1 MKKIILVI
9 VIFIIVIFVVNGS
22 KQEKLFNHS
31 ENIEI
36 QNNNES
42 QNIISNAVME
52 VKKQENT
59 LDGKTIAILGD
70 SLMKGYG
77 NEDRGFADYLS
88 LELPNTIFNDVS
100 KSGST
105 ITDNSGTDNI
115 VMINQAENLKQA
127 GDPKP
132 DIILLDGGANDIM
145 GYALGFLN
153 NDLKKAI
160 GTVDMNYNTVSQ
172 DDSVVVDLEEVI
184 MKLKNDFP
192 NAKLCYLQPFLLD
205 DETIDHLTNDET
217 AKQEIRLRR
226 DSFYTEIP
234 KICKKWNIEYLDVS
248 NRFNGTGT
256 TYRQDD
262 WIHIKEEG
270 YQILTVDILEK
281 LKEM

>member
-9 VIFIIVIFVVNGS
+9 IIFIIAIFVLNGS
-22 KQEKLFNHS
+22 KQENFFNHS
-31 ENIEI
+31 ENITI
-36 QNNNES
+36 QNSDES
-42 QNIISNAVME
+42 QNIISNAVIE
-52 VKKQENT
+52 EKQENT

-77 NEDRGFADYLS
+77 NDDRGFADYLS

-153 NDLKKAI
+153 NDLKKEI
-160 GTVDMNYNTVSQ
+160 GTVDINSNTVSQ
-172 DDSVVVDLEEVI
+172 EDSVVVDLEEVVI
-184 MKLKNDFP
+184 KLKNDFP

-217 AKQEIRLRR
+217 AKQEIKERR

-248 NRFNGTGT
+248 NKFVGTGT
-256 TYRQDD
+256 TYRQED

-270 YQILTVDILEK
+270 YQLLVPDIISF
-281 LKEM
+281 LKNIK

>member
-9 VIFIIVIFVVNGS
+9 IIFIISIFVLNGS
-22 KQEKLFNHS
+22 KQENFFNHS
-31 ENIEI
+31 ENITI
-36 QNNNES
+36 QNSNES
-42 QNIISNAVME
+42 QNIISNAVIE
-52 VKKQENT
+52 EKQENT

-77 NEDRGFADYLS
+77 NDDRGFADYLP

-153 NDLKKAI
+153 NDLKKEI
-160 GTVDMNYNTVSQ
+160 GTVDINSNTVSQ
-172 DDSVVVDLEEVI
+172 GDSVVVDLEEVV
-184 MKLKNDFP
+184 MKLKKDFT

-217 AKQEIRLRR
+217 AKQEIRSRR
-226 DSFYTEIP
+226 DNFYTEIP

-248 NRFNGTGT
+248 NKFVGTGT
-256 TYRQDD
+256 TYRQED

-270 YQILTVDILEK
+270 YQLLVPDIISF
-281 LKEM
+281 LKNIK

>member
-9 VIFIIVIFVVNGS
+9 IIFIISIFVLNCR
-22 KQEKLFNHS
+22 KQENFFNHS
-31 ENIEI
+31 ENITI
-36 QNNNES
+36 QNSDES
-42 QNIISNAVME
+42 QNIISSAVIE
-52 VKKQENT
+52 EKQENT

-77 NEDRGFADYLS
+77 NGDRGFDYYLS
-88 LELPNTIFNDVS
+88 CELPNTIFHNVS

-105 ITDNSGTDNI
+105 ITDNSGTDDI

-127 GDPKP
+127 GEPKP

-153 NDLKKAI
+153 NDLKKEI
-160 GTVDMNYNTVSQ
+160 GTVDINSDTVSQ
-172 DDSVVVDLEEVI
+172 GDSVVVDLEEVI

-205 DETIDHLTNDET
+205 DETINHLTNNQT

-234 KICKKWNIEYLDVS
+234 KICKKWNIEYLDMS
-248 NRFNGTGT
+248 NRFIGTGT
-256 TYRQDD
+256 IYRQDD
-262 WIHIKEEG
+262 WIHIKEDG
-270 YQILTVDILEK
+270 YNLLIPDLLKK

>member
-9 VIFIIVIFVVNGS
+9 IIFIIAIFVLNGS
-22 KQEKLFNHS
+22 KQENFFNHS
-31 ENIEI
+31 ENITI
-36 QNNNES
+36 QNSDES
-42 QNIISNAVME
+42 QNIISNAVIE
-52 VKKQENT
+52 EKQENT
-59 LDGKTIAILGD
+59 LDGKTIVILGD

-77 NEDRGFADYLS
+77 NDDRGFADYLS

-145 GYALGFLN
+145 GYALDFLN
-153 NDLKKAI
+153 NDLKKEI
-160 GTVDMNYNTVSQ
+160 GTVDINSNTVSQ
-172 DDSVVVDLEEVI
+172 EDSVVVDLEEVVI
-184 MKLKNDFP
+184 KLKNDFP

-217 AKQEIRLRR
+217 AKQEIKERR
-226 DSFYTEIP
+226 DNFYAEIP

-248 NRFNGTGT
+248 NKFVGTGT
-256 TYRQDD
+256 TYRQED

-270 YQILTVDILEK
+270 YQLLVTDIISF
-281 LKEM
+281 LKNIK